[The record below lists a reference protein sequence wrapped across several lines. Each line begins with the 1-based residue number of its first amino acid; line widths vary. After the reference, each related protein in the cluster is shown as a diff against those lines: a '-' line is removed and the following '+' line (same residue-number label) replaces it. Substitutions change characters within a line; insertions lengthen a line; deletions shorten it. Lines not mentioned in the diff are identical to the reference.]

1 MDVYS
6 HLLSERHIAS
16 QTHLTVFMEYSLIQ
30 ACASFVYF
38 NWAFALYF
46 WGTGL
51 DGWCCKYYFVAR
63 FSLTGVLRKL
73 VAIDPVT
80 KASPK

>member
-1 MDVYS
+1 MDIYS

-16 QTHLTVFMEYSLIQ
+16 QTHLTVSLIQ

-38 NWAFALYF
+38 NWALALYF

-51 DGWCCKYYFVAR
+51 DGWCVNTI
-63 FSLTGVLRKL
+63 LLRG
-73 VAIDPVT
+73 
-80 KASPK
+80 SR